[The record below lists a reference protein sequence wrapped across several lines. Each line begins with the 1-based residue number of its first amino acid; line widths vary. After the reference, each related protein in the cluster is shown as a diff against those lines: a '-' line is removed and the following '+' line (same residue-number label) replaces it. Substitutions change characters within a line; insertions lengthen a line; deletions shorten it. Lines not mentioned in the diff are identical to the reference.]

1 MHRQRK
7 RTVTENAETLQY
19 EKRTLFHIPRE
30 FDCSNSH
37 LFSLSAASLR
47 LRSFSCRR
55 DSLYTRNFDRMSTF
69 AAHPREARLSDAAR
83 LTDRGNE
90 AKFLVKKDDAVLTL
104 DDGNAWLE
112 KEEGYGPEE
121 EVGLRHDQWERI
133 LYRACR
139 PKDEDFLD
147 TDLIANELSLKK
159 MSLIW
164 DRLVTDGLEMK
175 SYESEGALKA
185 AIDVLVNSLDIAS
198 LHDDYLVGDEDM
210 ELLQATPDDVEDA
223 WWNQCPLRA
232 FASHESGWLVP
243 ASEFL
248 YFARARHLAD
258 DRVDEEGSFRDG
270 IVALW
275 CEAETTLSAAQK
287 RAGVTGPRRMHAIIE
302 WLDVSRPHPHLTEG
316 WSLRR
321 SGSLERVLEVERQ
334 IRSAQLSGDR
344 IQVKL
349 ALQKSLAVVL
359 RKCDNIKFVIEPAAS
374 TKETFDNL
382 QVLARVLLSDS
393 DGAPD
398 YASVLRLESVL
409 QPSDVGAGVD
419 WVGWVTSFCPADCAG
434 KDKVARVLGEV
445 ARGAQ
450 VASAAP
456 KASPR
461 SLGSDTE
468 VGVLDQEQTRLVTA
482 AFREPRFKA
491 WLVGFEAL
499 LAPPAVGAVGGGEG
513 AAAVAFQPDPFALLA
528 KMFLCP
534 IKAVRRFAAGNLPAL
549 PHASFEH
556 EAVTSS
562 RGHVAAY
569 LAHAVMTKADGTP
582 EVQKG
587 KRLELP
593 KSMVAAVLKQAW
605 DEVRRCPDR
614 SPAW

>member
-287 RAGVTGPRRMHAIIE
+287 RAG
-302 WLDVSRPHPHLTEG
+302 
-316 WSLRR
+316 
-321 SGSLERVLEVERQ
+321 
-334 IRSAQLSGDR
+334 
-344 IQVKL
+344 
-349 ALQKSLAVVL
+349 
-359 RKCDNIKFVIEPAAS
+359 
-374 TKETFDNL
+374 
-382 QVLARVLLSDS
+382 
-393 DGAPD
+393 
-398 YASVLRLESVL
+398 
-409 QPSDVGAGVD
+409 
-419 WVGWVTSFCPADCAG
+419 
-434 KDKVARVLGEV
+434 
-445 ARGAQ
+445 
-450 VASAAP
+450 
-456 KASPR
+456 
-461 SLGSDTE
+461 
-468 VGVLDQEQTRLVTA
+468 
-482 AFREPRFKA
+482 
-491 WLVGFEAL
+491 
-499 LAPPAVGAVGGGEG
+499 
-513 AAAVAFQPDPFALLA
+513 
-528 KMFLCP
+528 
-534 IKAVRRFAAGNLPAL
+534 
-549 PHASFEH
+549 
-556 EAVTSS
+556 
-562 RGHVAAY
+562 
-569 LAHAVMTKADGTP
+569 
-582 EVQKG
+582 
-587 KRLELP
+587 
-593 KSMVAAVLKQAW
+593 
-605 DEVRRCPDR
+605 
-614 SPAW
+614 